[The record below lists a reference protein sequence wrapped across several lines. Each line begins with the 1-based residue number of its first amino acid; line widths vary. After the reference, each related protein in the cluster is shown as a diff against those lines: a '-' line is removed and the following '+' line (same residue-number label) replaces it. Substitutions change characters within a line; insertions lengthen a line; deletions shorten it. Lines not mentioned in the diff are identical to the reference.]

1 MLMNSEFNELLSLF
15 AKHEVRFLVVGGY
28 AVMKYGEPRFT
39 KDIDLWVAI
48 DKTNSESVFAALKE
62 FGAPLA
68 GLNSEDFMNS
78 SSFYQMGRAPLRVDI
93 MMSIAGVEFEECWK
107 RRVLVELG
115 GAVIPFIAKDDLI
128 IAKESSGR
136 AQDLIDA
143 DQLKAGK
150 GMGDD

>member
-1 MLMNSEFNELLSLF
+1 
-15 AKHEVRFLVVGGY
+15 VVGGY

-39 KDIDLWVAI
+39 KDIDLWIAI
-48 DKTNSESVFAALKE
+48 DKTNSDSVFDALRE

-68 GLNSEDFMNS
+68 GLKAEDFMDS

-93 MMSIAGVEFEECWK
+93 MMSLPGVEFEECWK

-115 GAVIPFIAKDDLI
+115 EAVVPFIAKEDLI

-136 AQDLIDA
+136 VQDLLDA
-143 DQLKAGK
+143 EHLKAERG
-150 GMGDD
+150 GGGD